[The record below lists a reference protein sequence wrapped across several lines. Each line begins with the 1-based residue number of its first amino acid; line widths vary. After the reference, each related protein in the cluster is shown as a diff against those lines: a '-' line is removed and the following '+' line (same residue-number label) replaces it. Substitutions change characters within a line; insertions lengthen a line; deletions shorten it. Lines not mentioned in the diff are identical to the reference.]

1 MHLDADAKALVQGEM
16 INEAGTLTGGGGKPR
31 GGRMCLGTA
40 APRAIDSREAA
51 SELASAEQQLEQQ
64 LQVQFVTNHRPWNLP
79 VCSIPHRQWGHV
91 LALLSSELS
100 RQDSRVSVC
109 SSSVGGEAADVWP
122 DTSVDG
128 QWTLHHQM
136 LLV

>member
-1 MHLDADAKALVQGEM
+1 MGGVDGWYLRMQGEM

-64 LQVQFVTNHRPWNLP
+64 MQVSPCTKNPIRPIVTAQSCCSK
-79 VCSIPHRQWGHV
+79 VCQC
-91 LALLSSELS
+91 A
-100 RQDSRVSVC
+100 
-109 SSSVGGEAADVWP
+109 GE
-122 DTSVDG
+122 
-128 QWTLHHQM
+128 
-136 LLV
+136 